1 MLSVIALLDR
11 TVFRL
16 VSFITQLLLV
26 SAVAAGFYQVI
37 ARFVLQSPADWSEAW
52 TRASLIWA
60 VMLGLVLAFRHGAML
75 SVEILRVLLSPRYRR
90 WLETIVMLIVVAFLG
105 FMAWVGAEMTYR
117 VRFQN
122 LASLNVSISWVYL
135 SIPVGTSLAVLAA
148 IARWALAG
156 REGDTPVVPSD

>member
-1 MLSVIALLDR
+1 ARIAGTAIQGLAVGQPLLIPESAGYPRWPHAPIVMLSVIALLDR

-26 SAVAAGFYQVI
+26 SAVAYGISQVI
-37 ARFVLQSPADWSEAW
+37 ARFVLQSPADWYEAW

-122 LASLNVSISWVYL
+122 L
-135 SIPVGTSLAVLAA
+135 
-148 IARWALAG
+148 
-156 REGDTPVVPSD
+156 